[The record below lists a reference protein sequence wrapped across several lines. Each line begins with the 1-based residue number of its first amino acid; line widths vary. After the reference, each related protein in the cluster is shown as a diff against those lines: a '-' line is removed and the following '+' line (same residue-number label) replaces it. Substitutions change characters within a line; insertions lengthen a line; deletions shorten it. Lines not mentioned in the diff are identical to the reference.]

1 MRLTRLIKSFQIG
14 LNREKI
20 MYGFINAN
28 NSGKAEIN
36 LIRKNLSP
44 TIGNCD
50 HDIICHVL
58 QHYLKESSP
67 YTMGQI
73 LHFYQLERKI
83 DDYFTEDFLLLNKE
97 SRKEVIKAAEARNSV
112 RKMDIDINKLK
123 LTCLRHQKVLN
134 ECELQ
139 LKELEKLMEK

>member
-36 LIRKNLSP
+36 LIRQNLVP
-44 TIGNCD
+44 TVGNCD
-50 HDIICHVL
+50 HEIICHVL
-58 QHYLKESSP
+58 QHYLKDSLP
-67 YTMGQI
+67 FTMGQT
-73 LHFYQLERKI
+73 LHLYQLERKI
-83 DDYFTEDFLLLNKE
+83 DDNFIKDFLILDKE
-97 SRKEVIKAAEARNSV
+97 SKKLVIKAAEARNTV
-112 RKMDIDINKLK
+112 RKIDIDINKLK
-123 LTCLRHQKVLN
+123 LTCLRHQIVLK

-139 LKELEKLMEK
+139 LKELKKLMDS

>member
-1 MRLTRLIKSFQIG
+1 MRLSRLIKSFQIG

-36 LIRKNLSP
+36 LIRKNTAP
-44 TIGNCD
+44 TVGNCD

-58 QHYLKESSP
+58 QHYMKDSLPFTLGK
-67 YTMGQI
+67 T
-73 LHFYQLERKI
+73 LHLYQLEKNI
-83 DDYFTEDFLLLNKE
+83 NDPFIKDFLILGKE
-97 SRKEVIKAAEARNSV
+97 SKKEVIEAAEIRNTV
-112 RKMDIDINKLK
+112 RKLDIDVNKLK
-123 LTCLRHQKVLN
+123 LTCLRHQLVLK

-139 LKELEKLMEK
+139 LEELKKLINS

>member
-36 LIRKNLSP
+36 LIRQNLVP
-44 TIGNCD
+44 TVGNCD
-50 HDIICHVL
+50 HEIICHVL
-58 QHYLKESSP
+58 QHYLKDSSP
-67 YTMGQI
+67 VTMGQT
-73 LHFYQLERKI
+73 LHLYQLERKI
-83 DDYFTEDFLLLNKE
+83 DDNFIKDFLILDKE
-97 SRKEVIKAAEARNSV
+97 SKKLVIKAAEARNTV
-112 RKMDIDINKLK
+112 RKIDIDINKLK
-123 LTCLRHQKVLN
+123 LTCLRHQIVLK

-139 LKELEKLMEK
+139 LKELKKLMDS